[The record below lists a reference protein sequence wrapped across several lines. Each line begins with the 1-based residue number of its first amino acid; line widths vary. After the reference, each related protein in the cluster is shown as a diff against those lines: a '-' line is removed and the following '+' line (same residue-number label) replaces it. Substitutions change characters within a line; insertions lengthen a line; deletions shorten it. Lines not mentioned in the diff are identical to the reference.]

1 MNDDMDAGTILTLLV
16 VVLTVAGPAIE
27 KMLKKAGKV
36 DKAKKVRKIVD
47 TFSTDK
53 DEEWGNASS
62 PYDPGSEFGPEPA
75 MQWPAGGDVV
85 SADDTMPEEVSR
97 PVVPAAA
104 EVRNTPPVSS
114 ELLEGGYRS
123 VRDIIRER
131 QQKESVR
138 PKESGTKS
146 GFDIDPEKL
155 VVYSEIMKPKW
166 RSKDD
171 PYFV

>member
-1 MNDDMDAGTILTLLV
+1 MPKVLVIGGAGYIGSHV
-16 VVLTVAGPAIE
+16 V
-27 KMLKKAGKV
+27 K
-36 DKAKKVRKIVD
+36 
-47 TFSTDK
+47 
-53 DEEWGNASS
+53 
-62 PYDPGSEFGPEPA
+62 
-75 MQWPAGGDVV
+75 
-85 SADDTMPEEVSR
+85 
-97 PVVPAAA
+97 
-104 EVRNTPPVSS
+104 